1 MSVLIGTTVT
11 AAVLFFVG
19 LIVAAFSE
27 GKDDDKVLTE
37 DTDAEPDKMKEWV
50 EEARTDFYDAVYDL
64 KMIYRDMAK
73 NEQYQGNQDIRKAA
87 SRSTNLVRP

>member
-27 GKDDDKVLTE
+27 GKDDGEVLTE
-37 DTDAEPDKMKEWV
+37 DTGVEPDKMKE
-50 EEARTDFYDAVYDL
+50 
-64 KMIYRDMAK
+64 
-73 NEQYQGNQDIRKAA
+73 
-87 SRSTNLVRP
+87 